1 VDDGKRRGPSR
12 HHRIIQ
18 TGCDSFPCPAPAGPP
33 YQLGGGAA
41 QRVVLIGRA
50 GIDELTELL
59 LAAQDGDRLALSAW
73 IRRSQGEVWR
83 LCAQLVSREL
93 ADDVTQEVY
102 LRAYRALPA
111 FRGDSSARTWLLS
124 IARRTCADAVR
135 DLRRR
140 RRLATRF
147 ERPSYEPDPARAIS
161 VEALLS
167 GLDPE
172 RRLAF
177 VLTQVLGLTYQETA
191 EICDCPV
198 GTIRSRV
205 ARARADLLTRLGE
218 AAV

>member
-1 VDDGKRRGPSR
+1 MP
-12 HHRIIQ
+12 
-18 TGCDSFPCPAPAGPP
+18 
-33 YQLGGGAA
+33 
-41 QRVVLIGRA
+41 
-50 GIDELTELL
+50 DELTELL
-59 LAAQDGDRLALSAW
+59 LAAQGGDRFALSAW
-73 IRRSQGEVWR
+73 IKRSQAEVWR

-93 ADDVTQEVY
+93 ADDVTQEVF

-140 RRLATRF
+140 RRLAARF
-147 ERPSYEPDPARAIS
+147 ERPSYEPDPARVVS
-161 VEALLS
+161 VEVLLA

-177 VLTQVLGLTYQETA
+177 VLTQVLGLSYVEAA
-191 EICDCPV
+191 EICECPV

-205 ARARADLLTRLGE
+205 ARARADLVERLGE
-218 AAV
+218 ATV

>member
-1 VDDGKRRGPSR
+1 MKSFRSSQPSEKF
-12 HHRIIQ
+12 I
-18 TGCDSFPCPAPAGPP
+18 
-33 YQLGGGAA
+33 LG
-41 QRVVLIGRA
+41 RVV
-50 GIDELTELL
+50 IDELTELL
-59 LAAQDGDRLALSAW
+59 LAAQDGDQVALSAW

-93 ADDVTQEVY
+93 ADDVTQEVF

-111 FRGDSSARTWLLS
+111 FRGDSSGRTWLLS

-140 RRLATRF
+140 RRLAARF
-147 ERPSYEPDPARAIS
+147 ERASYEPDPARAIS
-161 VEALLS
+161 VEALLT

-177 VLTQVLGLTYQETA
+177 VLTQVLGLSYQEA
-191 EICDCPV
+191 ADICECPV

-205 ARARADLLTRLGE
+205 ARARADLLAQLGE
-218 AAV
+218 AGEPYMPPPRH

>member
-1 VDDGKRRGPSR
+1 M
-12 HHRIIQ
+12 
-18 TGCDSFPCPAPAGPP
+18 
-33 YQLGGGAA
+33 
-41 QRVVLIGRA
+41 
-50 GIDELTELL
+50 
-59 LAAQDGDRLALSAW
+59 
-73 IRRSQGEVWR
+73 WR

-140 RRLATRF
+140 RRLAARF

-161 VEALLS
+161 VEALLTD
-167 GLDPE
+167 LDPE
-172 RRLAF
+172 RRMAF
-177 VLTQVLGLTYQETA
+177 VLTQVLGLSYQEA
-191 EICDCPV
+191 ADICDCPV

-205 ARARADLLTRLGE
+205 ARARADLLSRLGE
-218 AAV
+218 AGEPRLPPPKRKTV

>member
-1 VDDGKRRGPSR
+1 
-12 HHRIIQ
+12 
-18 TGCDSFPCPAPAGPP
+18 
-33 YQLGGGAA
+33 
-41 QRVVLIGRA
+41 
-50 GIDELTELL
+50 
-59 LAAQDGDRLALSAW
+59 
-73 IRRSQGEVWR
+73 VWR
-83 LCAQLVSREL
+83 LCAQLVSRDQ

-140 RRLATRF
+140 RRLATRL
-147 ERPSYEPDPARAIS
+147 EPPEVEADFARAVS
-161 VEALLS
+161 VEGLLA

-177 VLTQVLGLTYQETA
+177 VLTQVIGLSYA
-191 EICDCPV
+191 EAADVCECPV

-205 ARARADLLTRLGE
+205 ARARADLVARLDE
-218 AAV
+218 AAGP

>member
-1 VDDGKRRGPSR
+1 M
-12 HHRIIQ
+12 IQ
-18 TGCDSFPCPAPAGPP
+18 TGCDTFTCPAPAGRPD
-33 YQLGGGAA
+33 QLGGAAA
-41 QRVVLIGRA
+41 QRVVHLGRA

-59 LAAQDGDRLALSAW
+59 LSAQDGDQVALSAW

-83 LCAQLVSREL
+83 LCAQLVSRDL

-111 FRGDSSARTWLLS
+111 FRGESSARTWLLS

-140 RRLATRF
+140 RRLAARF
-147 ERPSYEPDPARAIS
+147 DRPSYEPDPARVIS

-177 VLTQVLGLTYQETA
+177 VLTQVLGLSYLEAA

-205 ARARADLLTRLGE
+205 ARARADLLTSLGE
-218 AAV
+218 TAV

>member
-1 VDDGKRRGPSR
+1 MSGP
-12 HHRIIQ
+12 
-18 TGCDSFPCPAPAGPP
+18 
-33 YQLGGGAA
+33 
-41 QRVVLIGRA
+41 
-50 GIDELTELL
+50 DELTELL

-83 LCAQLVSREL
+83 LCAQLVSREQ
-93 ADDVTQEVY
+93 ADDVTQEVF

-135 DLRRR
+135 ELRRR
-140 RRLATRF
+140 RKLATRF
-147 ERPSYEPDPARAIS
+147 ERPSYEPDPARAVT
-161 VEALLS
+161 VEALLA

-177 VLTQVLGLTYQETA
+177 VLTQVLGLSYAAAA
-191 EICDCPV
+191 EICECPV

-205 ARARADLLTRLGE
+205 ARARADLVEALIAADHPRTRRPSSGL
-218 AAV
+218 

>member
-1 VDDGKRRGPSR
+1 VPGS
-12 HHRIIQ
+12 
-18 TGCDSFPCPAPAGPP
+18 
-33 YQLGGGAA
+33 
-41 QRVVLIGRA
+41 
-50 GIDELTELL
+50 DELTELL

-73 IRRSQGEVWR
+73 IKRSQAEVWR
-83 LCAQLVSREL
+83 LCAQLVSREQ
-93 ADDVTQEVY
+93 ADDVTQEVF

-111 FRGDSSARTWLLS
+111 FRGDASARTWLLS

-140 RRLATRF
+140 RRLAARF
-147 ERPSYEPDPARAIS
+147 ERPAYEPDPAGAVS

-177 VLTQVLGLTYQETA
+177 VLTQVIGVSYLEAA
-191 EICDCPV
+191 EICGCPV

-205 ARARADLLTRLGE
+205 ARARGDLVERLGE
-218 AAV
+218 ATV

>member
-1 VDDGKRRGPSR
+1 VPGS
-12 HHRIIQ
+12 
-18 TGCDSFPCPAPAGPP
+18 
-33 YQLGGGAA
+33 
-41 QRVVLIGRA
+41 
-50 GIDELTELL
+50 DELTELL

-73 IRRSQGEVWR
+73 IRRSQAEVWR
-83 LCAQLVSREL
+83 LCAQLVSREQ
-93 ADDVTQEVY
+93 ADDVTQEVF

-111 FRGDSSARTWLLS
+111 FRGDASARTWLLS

-140 RRLATRF
+140 RRLAVRF
-147 ERPSYEPDPARAIS
+147 ERPTYEPDPAGAVS

-177 VLTQVLGLTYQETA
+177 VLTQVLGLSYLEAA
-191 EICDCPV
+191 EICACPV

-205 ARARADLLTRLGE
+205 ARARADLVEHLGE
-218 AAV
+218 ATV

>member
-1 VDDGKRRGPSR
+1 M
-12 HHRIIQ
+12 
-18 TGCDSFPCPAPAGPP
+18 
-33 YQLGGGAA
+33 
-41 QRVVLIGRA
+41 
-50 GIDELTELL
+50 
-59 LAAQDGDRLALSAW
+59 
-73 IRRSQGEVWR
+73 
-83 LCAQLVSREL
+83 

-140 RRLATRF
+140 RRLVARF
-147 ERPSYEPDPARAIS
+147 ERPSYEPDPGQAIA

-167 GLDPE
+167 GLDPD

-177 VLTQVLGLTYQETA
+177 VLTQVLGLSYQEA
-191 EICDCPV
+191 AQICDCPV

-205 ARARADLLTRLGE
+205 ARARADLLARLGE
-218 AAV
+218 ATV

>member
-1 VDDGKRRGPSR
+1 
-12 HHRIIQ
+12 
-18 TGCDSFPCPAPAGPP
+18 
-33 YQLGGGAA
+33 
-41 QRVVLIGRA
+41 
-50 GIDELTELL
+50 L
-59 LAAQDGDRLALSAW
+59 LAAREGDRLALSAW
-73 IRRSQGEVWR
+73 IRQSQAEVWR
-83 LCAQLVSREL
+83 LCAQLVSRDQ

-140 RRLATRF
+140 RRLAGRF
-147 ERPSYEPDPARAIS
+147 ERPDVEPDPARMVS
-161 VEALLS
+161 VEALLA

-177 VLTQVLGLTYQETA
+177 VLTQVLGLSYA
-191 EICDCPV
+191 EAAEVCGCPV

-205 ARARADLLTRLGE
+205 ARARADLVGRLGE
-218 AAV
+218 ATVP